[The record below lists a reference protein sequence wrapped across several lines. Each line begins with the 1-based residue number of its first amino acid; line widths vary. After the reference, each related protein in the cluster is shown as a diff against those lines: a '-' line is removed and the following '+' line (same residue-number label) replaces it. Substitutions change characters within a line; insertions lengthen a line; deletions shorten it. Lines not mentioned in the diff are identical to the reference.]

1 LVKTSIFDIEE
12 KMLKLPICQKNAIV
26 IKVLMSEG
34 KSSKKIGKTKNYG

>member
-1 LVKTSIFDIEE
+1 MPK
-12 KMLKLPICQKNAIV
+12 KNAIV